1 MTKIYITTLAV
12 LLFSLP
18 MFAQEQAK
26 TLFNQMPDSLC
37 QILTKVNRADCIDFL
52 ESNMRAVVTNR
63 FNTKSEMTALSADYI
78 RIKLTEKSSWQ
89 MKVLSV
95 NDSTQV
101 ICTVDTYAA
110 PAKDS
115 QIRFYDTSWKKL
127 DAGTYLQGIP
137 VSTDAFVDAE
147 KAAGSTEFPALYK
160 HIDMLLMEA
169 ELNAEDTTL
178 KLQFTTPDY
187 IEKETAEKLEPFLRR
202 TKIFRWSEG
211 RFMPDIEQ

>member
-1 MTKIYITTLAV
+1 MTKTYSILIA

-18 MFAQEQAK
+18 LVAQEQAK
-26 TLFNQMPDSLC
+26 TLFNQIPDSIC
-37 QILTKVNRADCIDFL
+37 QILTNVNRADCIDFL
-52 ESNMRAVVTNR
+52 ESNMRAIVTNR
-63 FNTKSEMTALSADYI
+63 FNTKSEMTDLSADYI

-89 MKVLSV
+89 MKVLPV

-101 ICTVDTYAA
+101 ICTIHTFAA

-115 QIRFYDTSWKKL
+115 KIRFYDSTWKEL
-127 DAGTYLQGIP
+127 DASTFLSGYP
-137 VSTDAFVDAE
+137 VSTEAFVCEE
-147 KAAGSTEFPALYK
+147 KIAGSTEFPALFK

-178 KLQFTTPDY
+178 KLRFTTPDY
-187 IEKETAEKLEPFLRR
+187 IEKETAEKLKPYLRR
-202 TKIFRWSEG
+202 TKKYNWSDA